1 MPSTVTEAYR
11 VISEGLLEGFKL
23 LGFEAYFAIP
33 RSKEEREKLQPRS
46 AVCFDAPSWYELVVE
61 GRKLQE
67 ALKLDK
73 KALFYNMVP
82 YYKMLTLMSF
92 SICSFLK

>member
-33 RSKEEREKLQPRS
+33 RSKKNEKLKQPRS
-46 AVCFDAPSWYELVVE
+46 LC
-61 GRKLQE
+61 
-67 ALKLDK
+67 
-73 KALFYNMVP
+73 LF
-82 YYKMLTLMSF
+82 
-92 SICSFLK
+92 

>member
-33 RSKEEREKLQPRS
+33 RSKEEREKLKQPRS
-46 AVCFDAPSWYELVVE
+46 LC
-61 GRKLQE
+61 
-67 ALKLDK
+67 
-73 KALFYNMVP
+73 LF
-82 YYKMLTLMSF
+82 
-92 SICSFLK
+92 

>member
-33 RSKEEREKLQPRS
+33 RSKEEREKLSSLS
-46 AVCFDAPSWYELVVE
+46 ASC
-61 GRKLQE
+61 
-67 ALKLDK
+67 
-73 KALFYNMVP
+73 N
-82 YYKMLTLMSF
+82 F
-92 SICSFLK
+92 STFNN